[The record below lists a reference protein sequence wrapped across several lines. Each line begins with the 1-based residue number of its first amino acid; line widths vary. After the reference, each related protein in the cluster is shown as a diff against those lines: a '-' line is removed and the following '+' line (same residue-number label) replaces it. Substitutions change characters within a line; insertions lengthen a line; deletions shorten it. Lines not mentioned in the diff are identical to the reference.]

1 MFKKNNKF
9 VIEDENHLP
18 IREADPDEPGAVEKC
33 FVKYQVNE
41 KSSKRWS
48 SGFHTITSH
57 SDCKDIL
64 IAPPSWDEN
73 GNIIYGGSDQMLTYF
88 DINKN

>member
-1 MFKKNNKF
+1 M
-9 VIEDENHLP
+9 
-18 IREADPDEPGAVEKC
+18 
-33 FVKYQVNE
+33 KYQVNE

-88 DINKN
+88 DINKKLFILLSHLITMLLRSYKLKKHIKFM